1 MFSFDLFHQDY
12 TTGNTV
18 RLYFTKVF
26 INLGVYADDNI
37 DGEYYI
43 YNNYPFYVLM
53 LMSAMELKFC
63 QFLEM
68 VLQRRLEKFHIDSK
82 AAQKRK
88 KENIFDEFDFD
99 ENAKQNSE
107 DSDGQ

>member
-1 MFSFDLFHQDY
+1 
-12 TTGNTV
+12 
-18 RLYFTKVF
+18 
-26 INLGVYADDNI
+26 
-37 DGEYYI
+37 
-43 YNNYPFYVLM
+43 
-53 LMSAMELKFC
+53 MSAMELKFC

-107 DSDGQ
+107 ESDGQ